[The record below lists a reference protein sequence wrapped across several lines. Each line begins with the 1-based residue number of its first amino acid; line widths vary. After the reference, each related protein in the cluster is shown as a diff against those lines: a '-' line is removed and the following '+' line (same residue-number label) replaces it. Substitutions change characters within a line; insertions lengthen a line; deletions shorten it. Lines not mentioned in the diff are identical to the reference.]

1 MKMSVFMEKE
11 RKRKQGKRDKLA
23 FFFCHK
29 AEASVK
35 LSWRKTLF
43 FLSFTCVVS
52 LLFRLHASNSTDAL
66 LLCHVIFSS
75 VFVLTFFVFLLL
87 LILRYSVIVECKGFF
102 TQAHLKKGKRLQC
115 FPSCVKRRRKKKLTI
130 EQHAQVSV
138 FCTPLWGENTHTLSN
153 NHHTTFKAHTRYTSL
168 LQSTQRPI
176 GKKKKK
182 R

>member
-87 LILRYSVIVECKGFF
+87 RILRYSVIVECKGFF
-102 TQAHLKKGKRLQC
+102 TQAHLKKKKRLRC
-115 FPSCVKRRRKKKLTI
+115 FPSCVKRRRKKSSQLNNTLRCRSFAPHYEGK
-130 EQHAQVSV
+130 
-138 FCTPLWGENTHTLSN
+138 THTHYPTIITLLSK
-153 NHHTTFKAHTRYTSL
+153 HIHGTHLCFSL
-168 LQSTQRPI
+168 RSGQ
-176 GKKKKK
+176 
-182 R
+182 